1 VKRGLIAAAA
11 AASALVAPTAAQ
23 ADQVIAMPG
32 KYFTPSRVTVLT
44 GDPVTWR
51 NDDVINHDVA
61 AVGAFVSGPLSEG
74 SAYTFSF
81 AAPGTYAYRCTIHA
95 FMSGSVTVAPV
106 TLDEPQGTVLAG
118 DGVQLSGRA
127 PVGTAR
133 VAIERSLDGATWA
146 DTGVGAVPDA
156 QGAFSAMVPAAAG
169 TVFRAAVAAG
179 TSGVVTPKVAARVP
193 LAIHVAR
200 TKRHATV
207 HVRTA
212 AEGAGLYA
220 TLETYRRERFWWRPL
235 GRPVRLDRRGNAAI
249 RVPVGLEARA
259 RIVLRAKRGD
269 NALLTSRPVRLSDG
283 RPTSSPIP
291 EPPAEPEGGGHA
303 MPGATDGQSGT
314 AAPDAADPHG
324 GHPPA

>member
-1 VKRGLIAAAA
+1 
-11 AASALVAPTAAQ
+11 
-23 ADQVIAMPG
+23 
-32 KYFTPSRVTVLT
+32 
-44 GDPVTWR
+44 
-51 NDDVINHDVA
+51 
-61 AVGAFVSGPLSEG
+61 
-74 SAYTFSF
+74 
-81 AAPGTYAYRCTIHA
+81 
-95 FMSGSVTVAPV
+95 
-106 TLDEPQGTVLAG
+106 
-118 DGVQLSGRA
+118 
-127 PVGTAR
+127 
-133 VAIERSLDGATWA
+133 
-146 DTGVGAVPDA
+146 
-156 QGAFSAMVPAAAG
+156 MVPAAAG

-235 GRPVRLDRRGNAAI
+235 GRPVRLDRRGNATI